1 MIYMEHGGPGATF
14 DDPLIEAIA
23 SSMQA
28 ITATGEPSMQCRR
41 NRQGDDHGDHHQ
53 R

>member
-1 MIYMEHGGPGATF
+1 MIRREHGGSDAAF
-14 DDPLIEAIA
+14 DDPLIGADA
-23 SSMQA
+23 PSVQA

-41 NRQGDDHGDHHQ
+41 NRQGDEHGDHHQ